1 LESPRSSQHGPNPGS
16 ESNRGSESDKGKDRT
31 VTIVVNGT
39 PHEIPRKE
47 QLTYAEIVTFAFP
60 DYSQHP
66 EITYSVVYTRGHG
79 NKPEGTLSPGG
90 IVKVKEGMSFVV
102 TRTGQS

>member
-1 LESPRSSQHGPNPGS
+1 LHQGPNPGS
-16 ESNRGSESDKGKDRT
+16 GNNQGPAPAKGKDKT
-31 VTIVVNGT
+31 IEIVVNGT
-39 PHEIPRKE
+39 PYDVPKKDE
-47 QLTYAEIVTFAFP
+47 LTYTEAVTLAFP
-60 DYSQHP
+60 DYPQHP

-90 IVKVKEGMSFVV
+90 SVKVKEGMSFVV